1 MPKIQHGSIG
11 ARSTFFI
18 LKKFAILEIC
28 DIIGMFSN
36 VKQYIRLLNNYRV
49 IGGETEGVGANIE
62 KNKLFSLN
70 S

>member
-49 IGGETEGVGANIE
+49 IGGETDG
-62 KNKLFSLN
+62 
-70 S
+70 